1 MTPTGGNLAAALAV
15 AVLIGAL
22 LPLQGL
28 VNARL
33 GTHIGGPVPAA
44 FVSFLVGTV
53 LLGVYLI
60 ATRTPVTLQGNLGL
74 PAWIWAGGALG
85 AIYVACLTLLIPR
98 IGAAGMIC
106 LAVLGQV
113 TASLLLDQY
122 GVLQSSKPVDGLRII
137 GALLVLAGV
146 VLVVAPWRKP
156 LANGAVA
163 PSDSTTPTAR
173 SSARIPCC
181 RDLRT
186 RPWPCRSGAG
196 HRRCNPRNPASR
208 RWCRRGAG
216 GRCGSCRL
224 RP

>member
-33 GTHIGGPVPAA
+33 GSHIGGPVPAA
-44 FVSFLVGTV
+44 FVSFLVGTIM
-53 LLGVYLI
+53 LGVYLL

-74 PAWIWAGGALG
+74 PVWIWAGGAFG

-113 TASLLLDQY
+113 TASLLLDKY
-122 GVLQSSKPVDGLRII
+122 GVLQSAKPVDGLRIL

-156 LANGAVA
+156 PTNGG
-163 PSDSTTPTAR
+163 
-173 SSARIPCC
+173 IP
-181 RDLRT
+181 
-186 RPWPCRSGAG
+186 
-196 HRRCNPRNPASR
+196 PASPTPAVHR
-208 RWCRRGAG
+208 
-216 GRCGSCRL
+216 
-224 RP
+224 